1 MSISQKDA
9 AIITD
14 EWNGYLPIKKDYPN
28 LTQRN
33 SEKGSNFPDMHIHI
47 INIKGGLRGIHHHYS
62 KEQLQGYLDE
72 YHFRYNHRNNMDTI
86 FDALIRRLMS
96 SEPIKL

>member
-9 AIITD
+9 EIITD

-47 INIKGGLRGIHHHYS
+47 INIKGGAARHTPSL
-62 KEQLQGYLDE
+62 
-72 YHFRYNHRNNMDTI
+72 
-86 FDALIRRLMS
+86 
-96 SEPIKL
+96 